1 MNETSENPTS
11 PAVTIWFDPVCPFSW
26 NTARWL
32 KAVADKTGMAV
43 EWRLMSLAVL
53 NEGKDMP
60 PKQQSRM
67 QDSERIGR
75 LMAAIRDQHGN
86 AGLATAYFAFAE
98 RYFDRSEPV
107 DDGLVRQVLDAVR
120 SWDVTSEILSDNSW
134 DELVRRSHQAGQDA
148 LGETGG
154 SPIMRVNGHTFFGPV
169 LTAPPDPEAVETLFD
184 AVAALGAIPQ
194 FAQLQRPR
202 SR

>member
-1 MNETSENPTS
+1 MPENPSS

-32 KAVADKTGMAV
+32 KAVADKTGMSV

-53 NEGKDMP
+53 NEGREMP

-67 QDSERIGR
+67 HDSQRVGR
-75 LMAAIRDQHGN
+75 LMTAIRDQYGN
-86 AGLATAYFAFAE
+86 AGLAAAYFAFAE

-107 DDGLVRQVLDAVR
+107 DDGLIQQVLDTVK
-120 SWDVTSEILSDNSW
+120 SLDVTVDVLSDSSW
-134 DELVRRSHQAGQDA
+134 DELVRRSHLAGQDA

-154 SPIMRVNGHTFFGPV
+154 SPILRIDGHAFFGPV
-169 LTAPPDPEAVETLFD
+169 LTAMPDPEVVETMFE
-184 AVAALGAIPQ
+184 AVAALAAIPQ

-202 SR
+202 GG